1 MPALMEMGDAKL
13 AKVLFLESKEWEFL
27 KTCVILLEKVIS
39 YDVFS
44 HFFKVFSLCPL
55 RLCGELLRK
64 ITINQRPLCAEDLSQ
79 SKSEN
84 YASDADL

>member
-44 HFFKVFSLCPL
+44 HFFKVFSL
-55 RLCGELLRK
+55 RLCGEQLPRIK
-64 ITINQRPLCAEDLSQ
+64 QESTVFG
-79 SKSEN
+79 KFFF
-84 YASDADL
+84 